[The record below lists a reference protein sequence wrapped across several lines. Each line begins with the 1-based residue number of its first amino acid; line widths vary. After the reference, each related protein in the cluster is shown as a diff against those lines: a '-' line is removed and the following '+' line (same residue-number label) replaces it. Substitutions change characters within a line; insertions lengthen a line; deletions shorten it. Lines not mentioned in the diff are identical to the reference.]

1 MSEQFTIS
9 PGFRAWCNLCNV
21 GFNSL
26 EESQEH
32 NKKELKKHQD
42 INAQRGHNA
51 HERKKGTEDRT
62 D

>member
-1 MSEQFTIS
+1 MSEQFIIP

-32 NKKELKKHQD
+32 DKKELKKHQD

-51 HERKKGTEDRT
+51 QTQKQETKSSS
-62 D
+62 